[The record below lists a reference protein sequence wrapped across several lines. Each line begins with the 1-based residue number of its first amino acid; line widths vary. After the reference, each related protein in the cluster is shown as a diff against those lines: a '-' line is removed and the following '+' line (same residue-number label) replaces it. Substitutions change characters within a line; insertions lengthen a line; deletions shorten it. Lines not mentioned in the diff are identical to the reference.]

1 LDALLRITEDAAFD
15 REQDAM
21 SRRELSQGG
30 GQARMGMVE
39 VVGVAA
45 TARTKE
51 ILVSCSTEAVDDIEP
66 TSTDELG
73 RRPGEGH
80 DAQRLPATGNA
91 QGLDRDSGF
100 RCRRLSRV
108 RSRRIPLRRMP
119 RDDRDLIA
127 HASELVGNMPRY
139 ILDSAAVL
147 DEAFDHDGD
156 AQWGRPQ
163 AESRGYRLD
172 PVSAS
177 GFGPVRGMGW
187 GMGLG
192 HEAGHGPSDESR
204 RPSSHPSW
212 HWHPKPSF
220 VDFRSCVEQISG
232 NRSRHRCLRAHKFNR
247 WNFNSLM
254 SESRGD
260 KAGPGLDK
268 RRLILDSAIKVF
280 AAKGYHGTR
289 ISDIARDAEIA
300 YGLVYHYFKN
310 KEEILD
316 SIFREHWGGFI
327 ELVRDV
333 AEDDRDVRAKL
344 LSVAAITLS
353 AYRKRPE
360 WVKVLVFEIQ
370 RTQRFA
376 DPERLRM
383 AGQLFGLITRI
394 LREGQDRG
402 ELRKELDPTL
412 ASYIFVG
419 GLDIVVTNRVLDLRK
434 IEGDEGTYYAR
445 IARTV
450 VDLFLNGM
458 VVPVAD
464 SGN

>member
-1 LDALLRITEDAAFD
+1 
-15 REQDAM
+15 
-21 SRRELSQGG
+21 
-30 GQARMGMVE
+30 
-39 VVGVAA
+39 
-45 TARTKE
+45 
-51 ILVSCSTEAVDDIEP
+51 
-66 TSTDELG
+66 
-73 RRPGEGH
+73 
-80 DAQRLPATGNA
+80 
-91 QGLDRDSGF
+91 
-100 RCRRLSRV
+100 
-108 RSRRIPLRRMP
+108 
-119 RDDRDLIA
+119 
-127 HASELVGNMPRY
+127 
-139 ILDSAAVL
+139 
-147 DEAFDHDGD
+147 
-156 AQWGRPQ
+156 
-163 AESRGYRLD
+163 
-172 PVSAS
+172 
-177 GFGPVRGMGW
+177 
-187 GMGLG
+187 
-192 HEAGHGPSDESR
+192 
-204 RPSSHPSW
+204 
-212 HWHPKPSF
+212 
-220 VDFRSCVEQISG
+220 
-232 NRSRHRCLRAHKFNR
+232 
-247 WNFNSLM
+247 M